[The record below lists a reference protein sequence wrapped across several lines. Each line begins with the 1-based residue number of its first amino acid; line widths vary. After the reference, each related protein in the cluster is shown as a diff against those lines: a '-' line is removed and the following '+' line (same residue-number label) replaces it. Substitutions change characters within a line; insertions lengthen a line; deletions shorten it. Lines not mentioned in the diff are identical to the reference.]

1 MSAPGSFL
9 AQEKFWANKA
19 ECEDAEYRY
28 YAKLHGKFT
37 PEESSSKSSLIN
49 EIAKAR
55 QHIKNSLECVDG
67 LAALTSAGA
76 MELQTKINS
85 LEKENK
91 SLKKVTDD
99 LKNLVLKLEGRVASL
114 EKGGGSGAKPAA
126 PAPAAAADEE
136 EDDDDVDLFG
146 SSDEEESEEKKR
158 ITEERLKAYH
168 EKKSKK
174 PALIAKTSV
183 LLDVKP
189 WDDETDMDKMLE
201 CCKTIQKDG
210 LVWGAHKLVP
220 VGYGIKKLQVMC
232 VVEDEKVSIDEL
244 CEQIQEFEDYVQSV
258 DISSMSKI

>member
-1 MSAPGSFL
+1 MSSPSQFL

-19 ECEDAEYRY
+19 ECDDAEYRY
-28 YAKLHGKFT
+28 YAKLHGK
-37 PEESSSKSSLIN
+37 
-49 EIAKAR
+49 
-55 QHIKNSLECVDG
+55 VDG
-67 LAALTSAGA
+67 LAALTSAGT
-76 MELQTKINS
+76 MELQTKITG

-91 SLKKVTDD
+91 NLKKVTDD
-99 LKNLVLKLEGRVASL
+99 LRALVIKLEGRVASL
-114 EKGGGSGAKPAA
+114 EKGGSGGGAPKAA
-126 PAPAAAADEE
+126 PAPAAADD
-136 EDDDDVDLFG
+136 DDDDVDLFG

-183 LLDVKP
+183 LLDIKP

-201 CCKTIQKDG
+201 CAKTIEKDG

-220 VGYGIKKLQVMC
+220 VGYGIKKLQLMC

>member
-1 MSAPGSFL
+1 MSAPSQFL

-28 YAKLHGKFT
+28 YAKLHGK
-37 PEESSSKSSLIN
+37 
-49 EIAKAR
+49 
-55 QHIKNSLECVDG
+55 VDG
-67 LAALTSAGA
+67 LAALTSAGT
-76 MELQTKINS
+76 MELQTKITG

-91 SLKKVTDD
+91 NLKKVTDD
-99 LKNLVLKLEGRVASL
+99 LRALVIKLEGRVASL
-114 EKGGGSGAKPAA
+114 EKGGSGSGGGGAPKAA
-126 PAPAAAADEE
+126 PAPAADD
-136 EDDDDVDLFG
+136 DDDDVDLFG

-183 LLDVKP
+183 LLDIKP

-201 CCKTIQKDG
+201 CAKTIEKDG

-220 VGYGIKKLQVMC
+220 VGYGIKKLQLMC

-244 CEQIQEFEDYVQSV
+244 CDQIQEFEDFVQSV

>member
-1 MSAPGSFL
+1 MSAPGSYL

-19 ECEDAEYRY
+19 ECDDAEYRY

-37 PEESSSKSSLIN
+37 PEDQSSKSSLIA

-114 EKGGGSGAKPAA
+114 EKGGAPAKAA
-126 PAPAAAADEE
+126 PAPAAAAADDEE
-136 EDDDDVDLFG
+136 DDDVDLFG

-168 EKKSKK
+168 EKKAKK

-183 LLDVKP
+183 LLDIKP

-201 CCKTIQKDG
+201 CAKSIEKDG
-210 LVWGAHKLVP
+210 LVWGANKLVP
-220 VGYGIKKLQVMC
+220 VGYGIKKLQLMC